1 MTLGYVALGVAC
13 FALPW
18 LAYLLG
24 SRRDR
29 LLFAWRFRGITIERT
44 ETECRYV
51 GGLYGIEPDAHLTIL
66 DVGTHT
72 ALVEYRIGTDG
83 FGMSPRL
90 VPLRDLRP
98 APPPVVL
105 RLTVEAERVQGR
117 R

>member
-1 MTLGYVALGVAC
+1 MTAALLAVALA
-13 FALPW
+13 ALAFVVG
-18 LAYLLG
+18 L
-24 SRRDR
+24 RRDR
-29 LLFAWRFRGITIERT
+29 LLFAWRFRGVRIERT

-51 GGLYGIEPDAHLTIL
+51 GAQFGIEPGARLTIL
-66 DVGTHT
+66 DVGTHA

-105 RLTVEAERVQGR
+105 RLTVESERVQGR